1 MATRAMYVAIV
12 GIWVVALLVGRL
24 ATLVALASPNAA
36 TSAEITGPPF
46 SSDPAVFQ
54 APPMEDDSQSPEL
67 DILGNEVEHAIADYR
82 IDRGGA
88 VYERH
93 SPETAVERLGSPST

>member
-1 MATRAMYVAIV
+1 
-12 GIWVVALLVGRL
+12 
-24 ATLVALASPNAA
+24 
-36 TSAEITGPPF
+36 
-46 SSDPAVFQ
+46 
-54 APPMEDDSQSPEL
+54 MEDDSQSPEL